1 MESRSPTS
9 NVPVARASPSSSKKY
24 VTRACDICKKRKC
37 KCDGRESGYE
47 HSPTARRESITEP
60 AQSPN
65 NNEQGIENEAETRL
79 STETEEDAA
88 GDASTHTFLKSVYTH
103 LQSLGQVLPRNLQ
116 RPAEQ
121 ILEGESPAS
130 IFFPPDRKIAQEC
143 IDCFFEHS
151 NATYRYIPRSQVQ
164 GLLEAFYAQDE
175 GVLGDDAK
183 SAVFLLVL
191 AVGCIWLA
199 SWRGRDLREQKA
211 KSSRMFNAAKRR
223 LEQAATVYPPNITV
237 LQGHVLECQFYL
249 ALNMFNTAWMSLG
262 KAIRL
267 GQMAGFQKGVKRGFD
282 LQEFSR
288 RGIFWSIYMMERYL
302 SAALGRPM
310 ALDDADITIPYPEV
324 PPSKLHD
331 DLGKNEARLAKGVVA
346 HIKLTQITSKILK
359 QLYPA
364 NQRMAQSREQIV
376 LEIENYLQDWLRET
390 PSFFHPSSKQNME
403 SEDDSIFCDVP
414 WIFKRQQ
421 RTVQNAFNFNT
432 ILLYRGYLLDELLQP
447 TVPRRQPPRSNPA
460 IERCVEAALR
470 LASFAADVEADATYN
485 STYWT
490 TTHITFCAI
499 SILTVY
505 MTLYDDPKHCGA
517 IEAVFEKAMRGHR
530 KLDNSRNMQS
540 QRLLE
545 ESRSIAKAIQASPIN
560 AQPQPAEANLQQP
573 YHNLQETANPGFDRS
588 AAFPGNEECLA
599 PFPFNN
605 GQGWVIH

>member
-1 MESRSPTS
+1 M
-9 NVPVARASPSSSKKY
+9 ASPSSSAKKY

-37 KCDGRESGYE
+37 KCDGRE
-47 HSPTARRESITEP
+47 T
-60 AQSPN
+60 
-65 NNEQGIENEAETRL
+65 
-79 STETEEDAA
+79 A
-88 GDASTHTFLKSVYTH
+88 GDASTHAFLKSVYTH

-130 IFFPPDRKIAQEC
+130 IFFPPDRKVAQEC
-143 IDCFFEHS
+143 IDCFFKHS

-164 GLLEAFYAQDE
+164 GWLEGFYAQDE
-175 GVLGDDAK
+175 EIIGDDAK

-191 AVGCIWLA
+191 AVGCVWLA
-199 SWRGRDLREQKA
+199 SWRGLDLREQKA
-211 KSSRMFNAAKRR
+211 KSSRLYNAAKQR

-267 GQMAGFQKGVKRGFD
+267 GQMAGFQRGVKKGYD

-288 RGIFWSIYMMERYL
+288 RGIFWSLYMMERYL

-310 ALDDADITIPYPEV
+310 ALDDADITIPYPEA
-324 PPSKLHD
+324 PPSELHR
-331 DLGKNEARLAKGVVA
+331 DLGKNEARLAKGVIA
-346 HIKLTQITSKILK
+346 HIKLTQVTSKILK

-364 NQRMAQSREQIV
+364 NGRMTQSREQIV
-376 LEIENYLQDWLRET
+376 LEIENYLKEWLRET
-390 PSFFHPSSKQNME
+390 PSFFHPQNKQDTE
-403 SEDDSIFCDVP
+403 FEDDSLFCDVP

-421 RTVQNAFNFNT
+421 RTVRNAFNFTT
-432 ILLYRGYLLDELLQP
+432 ILLYRGYLLDEFLQP

-470 LASFAADVEADATYN
+470 LASFAADVDADETYN
-485 STYWT
+485 STYW
-490 TTHITFCAI
+490 
-499 SILTVY
+499 
-505 MTLYDDPKHCGA
+505 
-517 IEAVFEKAMRGHR
+517 
-530 KLDNSRNMQS
+530 
-540 QRLLE
+540 

-560 AQPQPAEANLQQP
+560 AQPPSAEASLQQP
-573 YHNLQETANPGFDRS
+573 CHNIQAAASPGFGRS
-588 AAFPGNEECLA
+588 AAFPGNEEYVT

-605 GQGWVIH
+605 GQGWDAQSYASILHGEGLGVIMNIGFDTTLSPMNDTLDPPPPLN